1 MGLANIQIG
10 YQKWSLESGD
20 FDENGKYGENSS
32 KP

>member
-10 YQKWSLESGD
+10 YQKWFLESGD
-20 FDENGKYGENSS
+20 FDENGKYSENSS